1 MTGRK
6 TTKLTKRILFDS
18 HAILKWTQKEKGYQ
32 RIKSLMI
39 ACRDHSAEGYMSQ
52 INLGEIYYKTIRAVG
67 MEKAK
72 HFLENFLRLPIK
84 TVLPDSELIWKASE
98 IKAEH
103 SISYADCFAAAT
115 ALKYEATVITGD
127 PEFKKISSLISI
139 EWV

>member
-1 MTGRK
+1 
-6 TTKLTKRILFDS
+6 LTKRILFDA

-32 RIKSLMI
+32 SIKSLMI
-39 ACRDHSAEGYMSQ
+39 ACRDQSAEGYMSQ
-52 INLGEIYYKTIRAVG
+52 INLGEVYYKTIRAVG

-72 HFLENFLRLPIK
+72 HFLENFLRLPIQI
-84 TVLPDSELIWKASE
+84 VLPDSELIWKASE

-115 ALKYEATVITGD
+115 ALKYEATVITED
-127 PEFKKISSLISI
+127 PEFKKISSIISI